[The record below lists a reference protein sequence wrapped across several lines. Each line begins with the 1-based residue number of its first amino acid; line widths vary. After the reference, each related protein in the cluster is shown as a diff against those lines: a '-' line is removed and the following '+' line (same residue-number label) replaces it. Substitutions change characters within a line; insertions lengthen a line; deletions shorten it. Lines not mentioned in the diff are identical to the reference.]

1 MPEGE
6 RDTWPPRRPAQAQHN
21 NAAGGHSSH
30 DAEDLL
36 EAIKKQVQTPGQA
49 PATVIQRL
57 QELFTPSENRS
68 GDVRQADLDS
78 GIADPGITVPIV
90 ITDEQEKEP
99 PRHAKK
105 PIKKII
111 EEHILRDTKIFDAEK
126 ALMNIRSHAWS
137 DQAVW
142 PTVSLSST
150 GSSRTHNAV
159 AEILK
164 GDTSRNNRGVHRNQP
179 RVCFATGI
187 EQVALKMYA
196 PLWHEGFTAS
206 CGQGLVDACTY
217 ARNVVSSAMLDPRM
231 PKDRFQE
238 ISSFLKGGTA
248 SKVLNQSFE
257 PVLDT
262 ATILRAGEVNVVTMV
277 TQIEKTVKAYQ
288 GVNDS
293 ELGVRCIQ
301 HLFGVEFVENDPY
314 EPQKKEEEMFDMVHT
329 FLVKVA
335 EDFGEPLNVLGFWLF
350 HAPNTAA
357 VDKCDLWTT
366 WPDAAISSE
375 LSASLRTD
383 MASLISKAT
392 NTVKN
397 AYRHELE
404 KRLKET
410 TVPGYISYSPIFGLF
425 KQIASNNMRMNILKE
440 STFIP
445 QSRQQISRVT
455 MTEQQM
461 VVQLKELAK
470 RFAQLGIPPADC
482 LTTF

>member
-1 MPEGE
+1 M
-6 RDTWPPRRPAQAQHN
+6 
-21 NAAGGHSSH
+21 
-30 DAEDLL
+30 
-36 EAIKKQVQTPGQA
+36 
-49 PATVIQRL
+49 
-57 QELFTPSENRS
+57 
-68 GDVRQADLDS
+68 
-78 GIADPGITVPIV
+78 
-90 ITDEQEKEP
+90 
-99 PRHAKK
+99 
-105 PIKKII
+105 
-111 EEHILRDTKIFDAEK
+111 FDAEK
-126 ALMNIRSHAWS
+126 ALMKIRSHAWS

-187 EQVALKMYA
+187 EQLALKMYA

-206 CGQGLVDACTY
+206 CGQGLVDACRY
-217 ARNVVSSAMLDPRM
+217 ARNAVSSAMLEPRM

-262 ATILRAGEVNVVTMV
+262 ATILRAGEVHAETMML
-277 TQIEKTVKAYQ
+277 QIQKTIKAYQ
-288 GVNDS
+288 GVNDL

-301 HLFGVEFVENDPY
+301 HLFGVEFKEND
-314 EPQKKEEEMFDMVHT
+314 ELQKLEEMFDVVHT

-383 MASLISKAT
+383 MASLISKAI

-461 VVQLKELAK
+461 VVQLRELAK